1 MKLTWV
7 CLSMTIFLCTQ
18 ADSKDFGTFGHTYEI
33 EEPDLLQDIQTKLLN
48 LEDAGMIKQH
58 QDEILNKTKHSLANP
73 PAVKGITRAIQDRTF
88 MYDPSIVVPYDLKD
102 HEGRVF
108 QKAGTRFN
116 PMGPTPLRSKLIFI
130 QGEDE
135 TQVKW
140 VQETFFDQDIKV
152 KVILVSGGPFALM
165 ESWEKPVFFDQGGVI
180 TAKLGIR
187 TVPAIVEQEGRQ
199 LKISEIY
206 LKEVS

>member
-1 MKLTWV
+1 
-7 CLSMTIFLCTQ
+7 
-18 ADSKDFGTFGHTYEI
+18 
-33 EEPDLLQDIQTKLLN
+33 
-48 LEDAGMIKQH
+48 
-58 QDEILNKTKHSLANP
+58 
-73 PAVKGITRAIQDRTF
+73 
-88 MYDPSIVVPYDLKD
+88 
-102 HEGRVF
+102 
-108 QKAGTRFN
+108 
-116 PMGPTPLRSKLIFI
+116 MGPAPLSSKLIFI